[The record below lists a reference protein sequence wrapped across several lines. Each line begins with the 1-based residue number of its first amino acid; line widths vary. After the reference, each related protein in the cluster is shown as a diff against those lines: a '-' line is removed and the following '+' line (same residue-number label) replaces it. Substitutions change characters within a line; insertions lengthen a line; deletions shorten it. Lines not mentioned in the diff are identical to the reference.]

1 MIKEKINMELLGDDE
16 LDAITGGT
24 KSLQVMKVAC
34 RKCKKTINI
43 NSQAASVRCP
53 ICGYRNIFA
62 G

>member
-34 RKCKKTINI
+34 RKCKKNINI
-43 NSQAASVRCP
+43 IGLFNVIVRSKSQAL
-53 ICGYRNIFA
+53 
-62 G
+62 